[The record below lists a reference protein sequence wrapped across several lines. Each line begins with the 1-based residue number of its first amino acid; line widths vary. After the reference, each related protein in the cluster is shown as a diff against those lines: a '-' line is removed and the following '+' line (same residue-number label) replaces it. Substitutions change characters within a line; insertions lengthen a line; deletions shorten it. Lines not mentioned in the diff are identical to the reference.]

1 MIEQAGDIEEG
12 IDGDA
17 GSIAQWEARG
27 GLFGHPGRDGQAAFG
42 ELDAERSPRLLID
55 EHRSKPLAHEGVIRV
70 QDRDDLV
77 TGIVSVASLER
88 LSLRDFGDPGQAA
101 KLRSGTNPRDWR
113 GISPMP
119 TPGYCVD
126 SCPNRRRG
134 RCSCQRGDPT
144 PAGPAGGRSWVPSQ
158 PSRPGAVAG
167 VTLTDYDSAAEDILP
182 ARRT

>member
-1 MIEQAGDIEEG
+1 MALAALAATSGGSSARSPSATRSSCLGFLSIDLILPCDRVLRHSAAGFGRITPDMIEQAGDIEEG

-77 TGIVSVASLER
+77 TGIVSVASLGG
-88 LSLRDFGDPGQAA
+88 LSLWA
-101 KLRSGTNPRDWR
+101 L
-113 GISPMP
+113 
-119 TPGYCVD
+119 
-126 SCPNRRRG
+126 
-134 RCSCQRGDPT
+134 
-144 PAGPAGGRSWVPSQ
+144 GRS
-158 PSRPGAVAG
+158 SRSREAAREDRGSR
-167 VTLTDYDSAAEDILP
+167 VT
-182 ARRT
+182 

>member
-77 TGIVSVASLER
+77 TGIVSVASFGG
-88 LSLRDFGDPGQAA
+88 LSHEATARRRPS
-101 KLRSGTNPRDWR
+101 KRSGGPGSELGGEEGDGSQGQKKRDLTAGPEMGFGGWGVDR
-113 GISPMP
+113 ASPC
-119 TPGYCVD
+119 PGVGH
-126 SCPNRRRG
+126 RRG
-134 RCSCQRGDPT
+134 
-144 PAGPAGGRSWVPSQ
+144 
-158 PSRPGAVAG
+158 
-167 VTLTDYDSAAEDILP
+167 AAEVRP
-182 ARRT
+182 CSTRP